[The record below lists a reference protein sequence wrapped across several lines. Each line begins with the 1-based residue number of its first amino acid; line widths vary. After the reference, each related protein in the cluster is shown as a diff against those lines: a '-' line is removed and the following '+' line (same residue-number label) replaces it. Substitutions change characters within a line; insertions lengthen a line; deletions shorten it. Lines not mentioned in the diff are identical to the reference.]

1 MTATDHDRDLEH
13 LLRDDG
19 GEWGAL
25 YRKLS
30 RVEPPRRLDRNVLG
44 EAARAVHGRAPRR
57 QRWLVGLS
65 SAAGVVFAA
74 GIAWHIGHDALRN
87 PTLPAPPTASRP
99 QSDARYVPVEAI
111 HTQGREAE
119 SAAAPAPATPAMSS
133 AAVPAPAPP
142 PAPAAPARSPEPF
155 PKAEAAR
162 STQKAAATP
171 TVSARGAA
179 MSPAASVAPAA
190 PLEQAAPAMEEVV
203 VGADAISERGAAAAS
218 AAAAAAATTTP
229 RDEAGA
235 STATQLL
242 RSAELRNDMRLAPA
256 DWIRRIRWL
265 LEQGRREQAVES
277 LQLLRRVHPDLAL
290 PADLQALQ

>member
-111 HTQGREAE
+111 HHQARESE
-119 SAAAPAPATPAMSS
+119 TAAAPAPAPPAMPS

-155 PKAEAAR
+155 PKAEVA
-162 STQKAAATP
+162 KAAPRQKPAAAP
-171 TVSARGAA
+171 AAPVRGAA
-179 MSPAASVAPAA
+179 VSPAASVPPAA
-190 PLEQAAPAMEEVV
+190 PPESVAPALEAVI
-203 VGADAISERGAAAAS
+203 VGADATIERGAAAA
-218 AAAAAAATTTP
+218 AAPTTTP
-229 RDEAGA
+229 RDQSGA